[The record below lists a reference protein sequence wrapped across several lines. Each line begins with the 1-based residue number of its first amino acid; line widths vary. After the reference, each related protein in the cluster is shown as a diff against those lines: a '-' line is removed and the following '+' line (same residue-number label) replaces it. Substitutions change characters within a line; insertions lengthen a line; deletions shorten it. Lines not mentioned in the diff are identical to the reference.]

1 MGRTI
6 HRHRG
11 DRRRS
16 VQNKGQED
24 RGRRAKSMERGAA
37 SAFLRIEVK
46 IYMLVN
52 LQCTET
58 LASFQTHSFPFRAPS
73 GAERFLMRR
82 ARDAAI

>member
-6 HRHRG
+6 HHHRG

-24 RGRRAKSMERGAA
+24 GGRRAKSMKRGAT
-37 SAFLRIEVK
+37 SAFLCIEVK
-46 IYMLVN
+46 IEMHVN
-52 LQCTET
+52 IQCTEK
-58 LASFQTHSFPFRAPS
+58 LASFQTHYFPFRTPS
-73 GAERFLMRR
+73 GAGRFLMRR